1 MEKFDDASRLKQFMK
16 THAKLPTGDSC
27 QNENKQFAVICTHI
41 NIPEAGL
48 YFQL

>member
-1 MEKFDDASRLKQFMK
+1 MGKFDDASRHIQVMK
-16 THAKLPTGDSC
+16 IHAKLPTGDAC
-27 QNENKQFAVICTHI
+27 QNGNKQFAVICTHI